1 MLNLILVNVIQTLFD
16 NAYQNCELLQKIDV
30 SKTAKEVVGE
40 EGYWMPQTVRRETV
54 NYLYEEPKLSS
65 RDLFT
70 VKQSIQENI
79 SGCA

>member
-1 MLNLILVNVIQTLFD
+1 
-16 NAYQNCELLQKIDV
+16 
-30 SKTAKEVVGE
+30 
-40 EGYWMPQTVRRETV
+40 MPQTVRRETV
-54 NYLYEEPKLSS
+54 NYLYEESKLSS